1 VGIRDRLRRLQRA
14 AQVQLEYIEL
24 EDGTRY
30 WYDPAEVGTEVF
42 MHGVD
47 SLQADFAG
55 EPRPGPPEIMVAIAR
70 ARDRR
75 TALEAVFEEPWK
87 AFIAFDLCVLIER
100 GELVP
105 RSMVAGKEYG
115 EPLEDLSE

>member
-1 VGIRDRLRRLQRA
+1 VGIRDKLRRLQRA
-14 AQVQLEYIEL
+14 AQGHLEYIEL

-30 WYDPAEVGTEVF
+30 WYEPQEVGIELFKHTTN
-42 MHGVD
+42 
-47 SLQADFAG
+47 SLKADYKGEKRPEAPQILKAISQAK
-55 EPRPGPPEIMVAIAR
+55 
-70 ARDRR
+70 DRR

-87 AFIAFDLCVLIER
+87 AFIAFDLSVLIER

-105 RSMVAGKEYG
+105 RSMVAGKQYG

>member
-1 VGIRDRLRRLQRA
+1 MGIRDRLRRLQRA

-55 EPRPGPPEIMVAIAR
+55 EPRPDPPEILQAITR
-70 ARDRR
+70 AKDRR
-75 TALEAVFEEPWK
+75 GAVERLYPQGTLALMAYDPEALAK
-87 AFIAFDLCVLIER
+87 R
-100 GELVP
+100 GEFVP
-105 RSMVAGKEYG
+105 RSFVVGKEYG
-115 EPLEDLSE
+115 ELLEDLSE